1 MDPESARRA
10 TAYQMIEASG
20 PGVVV
25 ELPLPVAESLPGRD
39 PHYQFWSRLHWH
51 PLINGYSGYYPVGY
65 IRTLEQMRR
74 FPDDESVARLKRLN
88 ARYVVV
94 HREFM
99 EPDEYSE
106 LLLRLHAREE
116 LRFLGTFSDP
126 IGEASLF
133 MLVP

>member
-1 MDPESARRA
+1 
-10 TAYQMIEASG
+10 
-20 PGVVV
+20 
-25 ELPLPVAESLPGRD
+25 
-39 PHYQFWSRLHWH
+39 
-51 PLINGYSGYYPVGY
+51 
-65 IRTLEQMRR
+65 MRR